1 MNEKEVAEIRR
12 RFRPDKSNITCV
24 RGCYVNDKHEIV
36 SEFRQSLAL
45 TPQEEAEKLLTI
57 LKRTLSGTLGKNLID
72 IDFATQQVVDSEE
85 HRLLMELRNSALE
98 NDEAIQELFQRIVQ
112 SLSIEGHYVILLA
125 HDTYD
130 VPYRSKDGEQQ
141 GDASSEVYSYF
152 LCSICPVKLTKPALS
167 YYINENAFHN
177 RREDWIVAAPE
188 LGFLFPAFEDRSTNI
203 YSVLY
208 YSRDIAEIHPEFV
221 DAVFRCDIPMS
232 AAAQKETFESIL
244 GETLADDCSYDVIQS
259 VHDQLSGMIEEHKA
273 NKEVEPLVISKG
285 TVEQVLESCGV
296 PQERTVAFSEKYDTE
311 FGSDMAIRPRNIV
324 NSRQF
329 EVCTPDVTIRVNP
342 ERSDL
347 LETRVIDGKKYIL
360 IRAEEGVED
369 NGVPI
374 HISER
379 KGQENV

>member
-1 MNEKEVAEIRR
+1 M
-12 RFRPDKSNITCV
+12 
-24 RGCYVNDKHEIV
+24 
-36 SEFRQSLAL
+36 
-45 TPQEEAEKLLTI
+45 
-57 LKRTLSGTLGKNLID
+57 
-72 IDFATQQVVDSEE
+72 
-85 HRLLMELRNSALE
+85 
-98 NDEAIQELFQRIVQ
+98 
-112 SLSIEGHYVILLA
+112 
-125 HDTYD
+125 
-130 VPYRSKDGEQQ
+130 
-141 GDASSEVYSYF
+141 
-152 LCSICPVKLTKPALS
+152 
-167 YYINENAFHN
+167 
-177 RREDWIVAAPE
+177 
-188 LGFLFPAFEDRSTNI
+188 
-203 YSVLY
+203 
-208 YSRDIAEIHPEFV
+208 

-360 IRAEEGVED
+360 IRAEEGVEV